1 MRTPVAPIS
10 GFKRMGGTT
19 RAVSSTTSPI
29 SPGNVV
35 VVEDVVLVSGEV
47 SVDSEPPPHAE
58 AKRKRIVKIIK
69 GFFFFIKIAPLIYNF
84 IQKKT

>member
-1 MRTPVAPIS
+1 
-10 GFKRMGGTT
+10 MGGTT

-35 VVEDVVLVSGEV
+35 VVEDVVLVSGEA
-47 SVDSEPPPHAE
+47 SVDSEPPPQAE
-58 AKRKRIVKIIK
+58 ARITRTVKRTK
-69 GFFFFIKIAPLIYNF
+69 GLFFFINVTPLIHNF